1 VNILTEAYGSGHLIA
16 KLNADL
22 LGTALQKAFD
32 LADQEQ
38 TMKPSVRNMRV
49 RIPAVALAALIS
61 FGGLST
67 VAAPAHAD
75 GIFAQ
80 VLPQVLFGNR
90 EGDTY
95 RRAEQR
101 DEQWHRRREREQSR
115 GYYRRNDDRRWQN
128 NGDEGHDYRR
138 YERGD

>member
-75 GIFAQ
+75 GIFSQ

-90 EGDTY
+90 EGDNY
-95 RRAEQR
+95 RRADRR
-101 DEQWHRRREREQSR
+101 DAQWRQGREPSR
-115 GYYRRNDDRRWQN
+115 GYYRRNGDRHWQN
-128 NGDEGHDYRR
+128 NGDEGHAYRR
-138 YERGD
+138 YRRGD